1 MICIESYQNIFI
13 HNLIFN
19 QMKKIFLI
27 GLAATAMLASC
38 SNDET
43 VEMAQQKA
51 IGFSNAFVNNG
62 TRSIVDPSFTTTS
75 LEDFAVYGFTQ
86 NGQIFKGDKVHKGG
100 SASTGWSYDALQY
113 WVPGNTYTFGA
124 IAPYSVAT
132 NVSNVALPEN
142 ATKVEMTVAFTNTDA
157 DQVDLLHAAPTQIAG
172 TEVTETYK
180 TPVPMTFSHQLS
192 KVKFLFKNA
201 VGKGYNVKVSN
212 VKITDAYTNGT
223 LTVAVAGNTWSNQA
237 SNTLELDFGNVVA
250 DNATADEAA
259 FIANDATLESYN
271 EKLMIPMA
279 TATYT
284 VTFTAELYHGDVLLG
299 SYDHDVKIENV
310 EFKLGY
316 CYDFKASLTH
326 ENITDKPLNPIE
338 FKVDDVEDWNQDE
351 VDQILDVPTTQSG
364 N

>member
-1 MICIESYQNIFI
+1 M
-13 HNLIFN
+13 
-19 QMKKIFLI
+19 I

-62 TRSIVDPSFTTTS
+62 TRSIVDPSFTTKT

-86 NGQIFKGDKVHKGG
+86 AGQIFKGDKVYKGG
-100 SASTGWSYDALQY
+100 SASTGWSYDVLQY

-124 IAPYSVAT
+124 IAPHSVAT
-132 NVSNVALPEN
+132 NVSDVALPEN
-142 ATKVEMTVAFTNTDA
+142 AKKVEMTVAFTNTDA
-157 DQVDLLHAAPTQIAG
+157 DQVDLLHAEPAQIAG

-180 TPVPMTFSHQLS
+180 TPVSMTFRHQLS
-192 KVKFLFKNA
+192 KVKFSFENA
-201 VGKGYNVKVSN
+201 VGEGYNVKVSN
-212 VKITDAYTNGT
+212 IKIMDAYTNGT
-223 LTVAVAGNTWSNQA
+223 LTVAANGNTWNAQA
-237 SNTLELDFGNVVA
+237 NNTLELDFGNVVA
-250 DNATADEAA
+250 DDATADEAA
-259 FIANDATLESYN
+259 VIANAATLESYN
-271 EKLMIPMA
+271 EKLMIPMDA

-284 VTFTAELYHGDVLLG
+284 VTFTAELYQGDVLLG
-299 SYDHDVKIENV
+299 SYNHEVKIENV

-338 FKVDDVEDWNQDE
+338 FDVTNVEDWNETDI
-351 VDQILDVPTTQSG
+351 DQELDVPTTQSG

>member
-1 MICIESYQNIFI
+1 
-13 HNLIFN
+13 
-19 QMKKIFLI
+19 MKKIFLI

-38 SNDET
+38 NNDET
-43 VEMAQQKA
+43 VEMAQSKA

-86 NGQIFKGDKVHKGG
+86 AGQIFKGDKVYKGDG
-100 SASTGWSYDALQY
+100 TSTGWKYDVLQY

-132 NVSNVALPEN
+132 NVSNVVLPEN

-157 DQVDLLHAAPTQIAG
+157 NQVDLLHAEPAQILG
-172 TEVTETYK
+172 TDVTETYK
-180 TPVPMTFSHQLS
+180 TPVPMTFNHQLS
-192 KVKFLFKNA
+192 KVKFSFENA
-201 VGKGYNVKVSN
+201 VGEGYNVKVSN
-212 VKITDAYTNGT
+212 IKITDAYTNGT
-223 LTVAVAGNTWSNQA
+223 LTVAANGNTWGAQGN
-237 SNTLELDFGNVVA
+237 NNLELNFGNVVA
-250 DNATADEAA
+250 DDATADEAA
-259 FIANDATLESYN
+259 VIANAATLESYN
-271 EKLMIPMA
+271 EKLMIPMGN

-284 VTFTAELYHGDVLLG
+284 VTFTAELYQGNVLLG
-299 SYDHDVKIENV
+299 TYPHEVKIENV

-326 ENITDKPLNPIE
+326 KNITDKPLNPIE
-338 FKVDDVEDWNQDE
+338 FEVTDVKGWKEN
-351 VDQILDVPTTQSG
+351 DQELDVPTTQSG

>member
-1 MICIESYQNIFI
+1 MRKLF
-13 HNLIFN
+13 
-19 QMKKIFLI
+19 MI

-62 TRSIVDPSFTTTS
+62 TRSIVDPSFTTKT

-86 NGQIFKGDKVHKGG
+86 AGQIFKGDKVYKGG
-100 SASTGWSYDALQY
+100 SASTGWSYDVLQY

-124 IAPYSVAT
+124 IAPHSVAT
-132 NVSNVALPEN
+132 NVSDVALPEN
-142 ATKVEMTVAFTNTDA
+142 AKKVEMTVAFTNTDA
-157 DQVDLLHAAPTQIAG
+157 DQVDLLHAEPAQIAG

-180 TPVPMTFSHQLS
+180 TPVSMTFRHQLS
-192 KVKFLFKNA
+192 KVKFSFENA
-201 VGKGYNVKVSN
+201 VGEGYNVKVSN
-212 VKITDAYTNGT
+212 IKIMDAYTNGT
-223 LTVAVAGNTWSNQA
+223 LTVAANGNTWSAQA
-237 SNTLELDFGNVVA
+237 NNTLGLDFGNVVA
-250 DNATADEAA
+250 DDATADEAA
-259 FIANDATLESYN
+259 VIANAATLESYN
-271 EKLMIPMA
+271 EKLMIPMDA

-284 VTFTAELYHGDVLLG
+284 VTFTAELYQGDVLLG
-299 SYDHDVKIENV
+299 SYNHEVKIENV

-338 FKVDDVEDWNQDE
+338 FDVTNVEDWNETDI
-351 VDQILDVPTTQSG
+351 DQELDVPTTQSG

>member
-1 MICIESYQNIFI
+1 
-13 HNLIFN
+13 
-19 QMKKIFLI
+19 MKKLFMI

-62 TRSIVDPSFTTTS
+62 TRSIVDPSFTTET

-86 NGQIFKGDKVHKGG
+86 AGQIFKGDKVYKGG
-100 SASTGWSYDALQY
+100 SASTGWSYDVLQY

-124 IAPYSVAT
+124 IAPHSVAT
-132 NVSNVALPEN
+132 NVSDVALPEN
-142 ATKVEMTVAFTNTDA
+142 AKKVEMTVAFTNTDA
-157 DQVDLLHAAPTQIAG
+157 DQVDLLHAEPAQIAG

-180 TPVPMTFSHQLS
+180 TPVSMTFRHQLS
-192 KVKFLFKNA
+192 KVKFSFENA
-201 VGKGYNVKVSN
+201 VGEGYNVKVSN
-212 VKITDAYTNGT
+212 IKIMNAYTNGT
-223 LTVAVAGNTWSNQA
+223 LTVAANGNTWSAQA
-237 SNTLELDFGNVVA
+237 NNTLGLDFGNVVA
-250 DNATADEAA
+250 DDATADEAA
-259 FIANDATLESYN
+259 VIANAATLESYN
-271 EKLMIPMA
+271 EKLMIPMDA

-284 VTFTAELYHGDVLLG
+284 VTFTAELYQGNVLLG
-299 SYDHDVKIENV
+299 SYNHEVKIENV

-338 FKVDDVEDWNQDE
+338 FDVTNVEDWNETDI
-351 VDQILDVPTTQSG
+351 DQELDVPTTQSG

>member
-1 MICIESYQNIFI
+1 
-13 HNLIFN
+13 
-19 QMKKIFLI
+19 MKKLFMI

-62 TRSIVDPSFTTTS
+62 TRSIVDPSFTTKT

-86 NGQIFKGDKVHKGG
+86 AGQIFKGDKVYKGG
-100 SASTGWSYDALQY
+100 SASTGWSYDVLQY

-124 IAPYSVAT
+124 IAPHSVAT
-132 NVSNVALPEN
+132 NVSDVALPEN
-142 ATKVEMTVAFTNTDA
+142 AKKVEMTVAFTNTDA
-157 DQVDLLHAAPTQIAG
+157 DQVDLLHAEPAQIAG

-180 TPVPMTFSHQLS
+180 TPVSMTFRHQLS
-192 KVKFLFKNA
+192 KVKFSFENA
-201 VGKGYNVKVSN
+201 VGEGYNVKVSN
-212 VKITDAYTNGT
+212 IKIMDAYMNST
-223 LTVAVAGNTWSNQA
+223 LTVAANGNTWSAQA
-237 SNTLELDFGNVVA
+237 NNTLGLDFGNVVA
-250 DNATADEAA
+250 DDATADEAA
-259 FIANDATLESYN
+259 VIANAATLESYN
-271 EKLMIPMA
+271 EKLMIPMDA

-284 VTFTAELYHGDVLLG
+284 VTFTAELYQGDVLLG
-299 SYDHDVKIENV
+299 SYNHEVKIENV

-338 FKVDDVEDWNQDE
+338 FDVTNVEDWNETDI
-351 VDQILDVPTTQSG
+351 DQELDVPTTQSG

>member
-1 MICIESYQNIFI
+1 MNKLF
-13 HNLIFN
+13 
-19 QMKKIFLI
+19 MI

-62 TRSIVDPSFTTTS
+62 TRSIVDPSFTTKT

-86 NGQIFKGDKVHKGG
+86 AGQIFKGDKVYKGG
-100 SASTGWSYDALQY
+100 SASTGWSYDVLQY

-124 IAPYSVAT
+124 IAPHSVAT
-132 NVSNVALPEN
+132 NVSDVALPEN
-142 ATKVEMTVAFTNTDA
+142 AKKVEMTVAFTNTDA
-157 DQVDLLHAAPTQIAG
+157 DQVDLLHAEPAQIAG

-180 TPVPMTFSHQLS
+180 APVSMTFRHQLS
-192 KVKFLFKNA
+192 KVKFSFENA
-201 VGKGYNVKVSN
+201 VGEGYNVKVSN
-212 VKITDAYTNGT
+212 IKIMDAYTNGT
-223 LTVAVAGNTWSNQA
+223 LTVAANGNTWSAQA
-237 SNTLELDFGNVVA
+237 NNTLGLDFGNVVA
-250 DNATADEAA
+250 DDATADEAA
-259 FIANDATLESYN
+259 VIANAATLESYN
-271 EKLMIPMA
+271 EKLMIPMDA

-284 VTFTAELYHGDVLLG
+284 VTFTAELYQGDVLLG
-299 SYDHDVKIENV
+299 SYNHKVKIENV

-338 FKVDDVEDWNQDE
+338 FDVTNIEDWNETDI
-351 VDQILDVPTTQSG
+351 DQELDVPTTQSG

>member
-1 MICIESYQNIFI
+1 
-13 HNLIFN
+13 
-19 QMKKIFLI
+19 MKKLFMI

-43 VEMAQQKA
+43 VELAQQKA

-62 TRSIVDPSFTTTS
+62 TRSIVDPSFTTKT

-86 NGQIFKGDKVHKGG
+86 AGQIFKGDKVYKGG
-100 SASTGWSYDALQY
+100 SASTGWSYDVLQY

-132 NVSNVALPEN
+132 NVSNVVLPEN

-157 DQVDLLHAAPTQIAG
+157 DQVDLLHAEPAQIAG

-180 TPVPMTFSHQLS
+180 TPVSMTFRHQLS
-192 KVKFLFKNA
+192 KVKFSFENA
-201 VGKGYNVKVSN
+201 VGEGYNVKVSN
-212 VKITDAYTNGT
+212 IKIMDAYTNGT
-223 LTVAVAGNTWSNQA
+223 LTVAANGNTWSAQA
-237 SNTLELDFGNVVA
+237 NNTLGLDFGNVVA
-250 DNATADEAA
+250 DDATADEAA
-259 FIANDATLESYN
+259 VIANAATRESYN
-271 EKLMIPMA
+271 EKLMTPTS

-284 VTFTAELYHGDVLLG
+284 VTFTAELYQGDVLLG
-299 SYDHDVKIENV
+299 SYNHEVKIENV

-338 FKVDDVEDWNQDE
+338 FDVTNVEDWNKTEIYQE
-351 VDQILDVPTTQSG
+351 LVVPTTQSG

>member
-1 MICIESYQNIFI
+1 
-13 HNLIFN
+13 
-19 QMKKIFLI
+19 MKKLFMI

-62 TRSIVDPSFTTTS
+62 TRSIVDPSFTTKT

-86 NGQIFKGDKVHKGG
+86 AGQIFKGDKVYKGG
-100 SASTGWSYDALQY
+100 SASTGWSYDVLQY
-113 WVPGNTYTFGA
+113 WVPSNTYTFGA
-124 IAPYSVAT
+124 IAPHSVAT
-132 NVSNVALPEN
+132 NVSDVALPEN
-142 ATKVEMTVAFTNTDA
+142 AKKVEMTVAFTNTDA
-157 DQVDLLHAAPTQIAG
+157 DQVDLLHAEPAQIAG

-180 TPVPMTFSHQLS
+180 TPVSMTFRHQLS
-192 KVKFLFKNA
+192 KVKFSFENA
-201 VGKGYNVKVSN
+201 VGEGYNVKVSN
-212 VKITDAYTNGT
+212 IKIMDAYTNGT
-223 LTVAVAGNTWSNQA
+223 LTVAANGNTWSAQA
-237 SNTLELDFGNVVA
+237 NNTLGLDFGNVVA
-250 DNATADEAA
+250 DDATADEAA
-259 FIANDATLESYN
+259 VIANTATLESYN
-271 EKLMIPMA
+271 EKLMIPMDA

-284 VTFTAELYHGDVLLG
+284 VTFTAELYQGDVLLG
-299 SYDHDVKIENV
+299 SYNHEVKIENV

-338 FKVDDVEDWNQDE
+338 FDVTNVEDWNETDI
-351 VDQILDVPTTQSG
+351 DQELDVPTTQSG

>member
-1 MICIESYQNIFI
+1 
-13 HNLIFN
+13 
-19 QMKKIFLI
+19 MKKIFLI

-86 NGQIFKGDKVHKGG
+86 NGQIFKGDKVYKGG

-157 DQVDLLHAAPTQIAG
+157 DQVDLLHAAPAQIAG
-172 TEVTETYK
+172 TEVTKTYK

-192 KVKFLFKNA
+192 KVKFSFENA
-201 VGKGYNVKVSN
+201 VGEGYNVKVSN

>member
-1 MICIESYQNIFI
+1 
-13 HNLIFN
+13 
-19 QMKKIFLI
+19 MKKLFMI

-62 TRSIVDPSFTTTS
+62 TRSIVDPSFTTKT

-86 NGQIFKGDKVHKGG
+86 AGQIFKGDKVYKGG
-100 SASTGWSYDALQY
+100 SASTGWLYDVLQY

-124 IAPYSVAT
+124 IAPHSVAT
-132 NVSNVALPEN
+132 NVSDVALPEN
-142 ATKVEMTVAFTNTDA
+142 AKKVEMTVAFTNTDA
-157 DQVDLLHAAPTQIAG
+157 DQVDLLHAEPAQIAG

-180 TPVPMTFSHQLS
+180 TPVSMTFRHQLS
-192 KVKFLFKNA
+192 KVKFSFENA
-201 VGKGYNVKVSN
+201 VGEGYNVKVSN
-212 VKITDAYTNGT
+212 IKIMDAYTNGT
-223 LTVAVAGNTWSNQA
+223 LTVAANGNTWSAQA
-237 SNTLELDFGNVVA
+237 NNTLGLDFGNVVA
-250 DNATADEAA
+250 DDATADEAA
-259 FIANDATLESYN
+259 VIANAATLESYN
-271 EKLMIPMA
+271 EKLMIPMDA

-284 VTFTAELYHGDVLLG
+284 VTFTAELYQGDVLLG
-299 SYDHDVKIENV
+299 SYNHEVKIENV

-338 FKVDDVEDWNQDE
+338 FDVTNVEDWNETDI
-351 VDQILDVPTTQSG
+351 DQELDVPTTQSG

>member
-1 MICIESYQNIFI
+1 
-13 HNLIFN
+13 
-19 QMKKIFLI
+19 MKKLFMI

-62 TRSIVDPSFTTTS
+62 TRSIVDPSFTTNT

-86 NGQIFKGDKVHKGG
+86 AGQIFNGTTV
-100 SASTGWSYDALQY
+100 SAPGWTYTPLQY

-124 IAPYSVAT
+124 IAPYSVAK
-132 NVSNVALPEN
+132 NVSKVVLPEN

-157 DQVDLLHAAPTQIAG
+157 DQVDLLHAAPAQIAG

-192 KVKFLFKNA
+192 KVKFSFENV
-201 VGKGYNVKVSN
+201 VGEGYKVKVRN
-212 VKITDAYTNGT
+212 VKITDAYTSGT
-223 LTVAVAGNTWSNQA
+223 LTVAAAGNTWSNQT
-237 SNTLELDFGNVVA
+237 NNNLELDFGNVTA
-250 DNATADEAA
+250 DDATADEAA
-259 FIANDATLESYN
+259 FIANGKTLESYY

-279 TATYT
+279 STATYT

-299 SYDHDVKIENV
+299 SYNHNVKIENV

-338 FKVDDVEDWNQDE
+338 FKVTNVKDWNDTDIEQE
-351 VDQILDVPTTQSG
+351 LDVPTTQSG

>member
-1 MICIESYQNIFI
+1 
-13 HNLIFN
+13 
-19 QMKKIFLI
+19 MKKLFMI

-62 TRSIVDPSFTTTS
+62 TRSIVDPSFTTET
-75 LEDFAVYGFTQ
+75 LKDFAVYGFTQ
-86 NGQIFKGDKVHKGG
+86 AGQIFWGDRVYKGG
-100 SASTGWSYDALQY
+100 LASTGWSYEQLQY

-124 IAPYSVAT
+124 IAPYSVAA
-132 NVSNVALPEN
+132 NVSDVALPEN
-142 ATKVEMTVAFTNTDA
+142 ATKVEMKVAFTNTDA
-157 DQVDLLHAAPTQIAG
+157 NQVDLLHAAPAQIAG

-180 TPVPMTFSHQLS
+180 TPVGMTFNHQLS
-192 KVKFLFKNA
+192 KVKFSFENA
-201 VGKGYNVKVSN
+201 VGEGYNVKVSD

-223 LTVAVAGNTWSNQA
+223 LTVAANGNTWSAQA
-237 SNTLELDFGNVVA
+237 NNTLGLNFGNVVA
-250 DNATADEAA
+250 DNATVDEAA
-259 FIANDATLESYN
+259 VIANGATLESYN
-271 EKLMIPMA
+271 EKLMIPMDA
-279 TATYT
+279 TAKYT
-284 VTFTAELYHGDVLLG
+284 VTFTAELYQGEVLLG
-299 SYDHDVKIENV
+299 TYPHEVKIENV

-338 FKVDDVEDWNQDE
+338 FDVTNVEDWNKTDI
-351 VDQILDVPTTQSG
+351 DQELDVPTTQSG

>member
-1 MICIESYQNIFI
+1 
-13 HNLIFN
+13 
-19 QMKKIFLI
+19 MKKLFMI

-62 TRSIVDPSFTTTS
+62 TRSIVDPSFTTET
-75 LEDFAVYGFTQ
+75 LKDFAVYGFTQ
-86 NGQIFKGDKVHKGG
+86 AGQIFNGTTV
-100 SASTGWSYDALQY
+100 SAPGWTYTPLQY

-124 IAPYSVAT
+124 IAPYSVAK
-132 NVSNVALPEN
+132 NVSKVVLPEN

-157 DQVDLLHAAPTQIAG
+157 DQVDLLHAAPAQIAG

-192 KVKFLFKNA
+192 KVKFSFENV
-201 VGKGYNVKVSN
+201 VGEGYKVKVRN
-212 VKITDAYTNGT
+212 VKITDAYTSGT
-223 LTVAVAGNTWSNQA
+223 LTVAAAGNTWSNQT
-237 SNTLELDFGNVVA
+237 NNNLELDFGNVTA
-250 DNATADEAA
+250 DDATADEAA
-259 FIANDATLESYN
+259 FIANAATLESYN

-279 TATYT
+279 STATYT

-299 SYDHDVKIENV
+299 SYNHNVKIENV

-338 FKVDDVEDWNQDE
+338 FKVTNVKDWNDTDIEQE
-351 VDQILDVPTTQSG
+351 LDVPTTQSG

>member
-1 MICIESYQNIFI
+1 
-13 HNLIFN
+13 
-19 QMKKIFLI
+19 MKKLFMI

-62 TRSIVDPSFTTTS
+62 TRSIVDPSFTTET

-86 NGQIFKGDKVHKGG
+86 AGQIFKGDKVYKGG
-100 SASTGWSYDALQY
+100 SASTGWSYDVLQY

-124 IAPYSVAT
+124 IAPHSVAT
-132 NVSNVALPEN
+132 NVSDVALPEN
-142 ATKVEMTVAFTNTDA
+142 AKKVEMTVAFTNTDA
-157 DQVDLLHAAPTQIAG
+157 DQVDLLHAEPVQIAG

-180 TPVPMTFSHQLS
+180 TPVSMTFRHQLS
-192 KVKFLFKNA
+192 KVKFSFENA
-201 VGKGYNVKVSN
+201 VGEGYNVKVSN
-212 VKITDAYTNGT
+212 IKIMDAYTNGT
-223 LTVAVAGNTWSNQA
+223 LTVAANGNTWSAQA
-237 SNTLELDFGNVVA
+237 NNTLELDFGNVVA
-250 DNATADEAA
+250 DDATADEAA
-259 FIANDATLESYN
+259 VIANAATLESYN
-271 EKLMIPMA
+271 EKLMIPMDA

-284 VTFTAELYHGDVLLG
+284 VTFTAELYQGDVLLG
-299 SYDHDVKIENV
+299 SYNHKVKIENV

-338 FKVDDVEDWNQDE
+338 FDVTNVEDWNETDI
-351 VDQILDVPTTQSG
+351 DQELDVPTTQSG

>member
-1 MICIESYQNIFI
+1 
-13 HNLIFN
+13 
-19 QMKKIFLI
+19 MKKLFMI

-62 TRSIVDPSFTTTS
+62 TRSIVDPSFTTET
-75 LEDFAVYGFTQ
+75 LKDFAVYGFTQ
-86 NGQIFKGDKVHKGG
+86 AGQIFNGTTV
-100 SASTGWSYDALQY
+100 SAPGWTYTPLQY

-124 IAPYSVAT
+124 IAPYSVAK
-132 NVSNVALPEN
+132 NVSKVVLPEN

-157 DQVDLLHAAPTQIAG
+157 DQVDLLHAAPAQIAG

-192 KVKFLFKNA
+192 KVKFSFENV
-201 VGKGYNVKVSN
+201 VGEGYKVKVRN
-212 VKITDAYTNGT
+212 VKITDAYTSGT
-223 LTVAVAGNTWSNQA
+223 LTVAAAGNTWSNQT
-237 SNTLELDFGNVVA
+237 NNNLELDFGNVTA
-250 DNATADEAA
+250 DYATADEAA
-259 FIANDATLESYN
+259 FIANAATLESYN

-279 TATYT
+279 STATYT

-299 SYDHDVKIENV
+299 SYNHNVKIENV

-338 FKVDDVEDWNQDE
+338 FKVTNVKDWNDTDIEQE
-351 VDQILDVPTTQSG
+351 LDVPTTQSG

>member
-1 MICIESYQNIFI
+1 
-13 HNLIFN
+13 
-19 QMKKIFLI
+19 MKKIFLI

-86 NGQIFKGDKVHKGG
+86 NGQIFKGDKVYKGG
-100 SASTGWSYDALQY
+100 SASTGWSYDVLQY

-132 NVSNVALPEN
+132 NVSNVVLPEN

-157 DQVDLLHAAPTQIAG
+157 DQVDLLHAAPAQIAG

-192 KVKFLFKNA
+192 KVKFSFENA
-201 VGKGYNVKVSN
+201 VGEGYNVKVSN
-212 VKITDAYTNGT
+212 VKITDAYTSGT
-223 LTVAVAGNTWSNQA
+223 LTVAAAGNTWSNQETNA
-237 SNTLELDFGNVVA
+237 LELDFGNVTA
-250 DNATADEAA
+250 DDATADEAA
-259 FIANDATLESYN
+259 FIANAATLESYN

-279 TATYT
+279 STATYT

-299 SYDHDVKIENV
+299 SYDHNVKIENV

-316 CYDFKASLTH
+316 CYDFKATLTH
-326 ENITDKPLNPIE
+326 ENIVDRENPLKPIE
-338 FKVDDVEDWNQDE
+338 FTVDGITDWNKDNL
-351 VDQILDVPTTQSG
+351 DQTLEVPTTQSG

>member
-1 MICIESYQNIFI
+1 
-13 HNLIFN
+13 
-19 QMKKIFLI
+19 MKKLFMI

-62 TRSIVDPSFTTTS
+62 TRSIVDPSFTTKT

-86 NGQIFKGDKVHKGG
+86 AGQIFKGDKVYKGG
-100 SASTGWSYDALQY
+100 SASTGWSYDVLQY

-124 IAPYSVAT
+124 IAPHSVAT
-132 NVSNVALPEN
+132 YVSDVALPEN
-142 ATKVEMTVAFTNTDA
+142 AKKVEMTVAFTNTDA
-157 DQVDLLHAAPTQIAG
+157 DQVDLLHAEPAQIAG

-180 TPVPMTFSHQLS
+180 TPVSMTFRHQLS
-192 KVKFLFKNA
+192 KVKFSFENA
-201 VGKGYNVKVSN
+201 VGEGYNVKVSN
-212 VKITDAYTNGT
+212 IKIMDAYTNGT
-223 LTVAVAGNTWSNQA
+223 LTVAANGNTWSAQA
-237 SNTLELDFGNVVA
+237 NNTLGLDFGNVVA
-250 DNATADEAA
+250 DDATADEAA
-259 FIANDATLESYN
+259 VIANAATLESYN
-271 EKLMIPMA
+271 EKLMIPMDA

-284 VTFTAELYHGDVLLG
+284 VTFTAELYQGDVLLG
-299 SYDHDVKIENV
+299 SYNHEVKIENV

-338 FKVDDVEDWNQDE
+338 FDVTNVEDWNETDI
-351 VDQILDVPTTQSG
+351 DQELDVPTTQSG

>member
-1 MICIESYQNIFI
+1 
-13 HNLIFN
+13 
-19 QMKKIFLI
+19 MKKIFLI

-43 VEMAQQKA
+43 VEMAQSKA

-62 TRSIVDPSFTTTS
+62 TRSIVDPSFTTET

-86 NGQIFKGDKVHKGG
+86 AGQIFKGDKVYKGG
-100 SASTGWSYDALQY
+100 SASTGWSYDVLQY

-132 NVSNVALPEN
+132 NVSDVALPEN
-142 ATKVEMTVAFTNTDA
+142 AKKVEMKVAFTNTDA
-157 DQVDLLHAAPTQIAG
+157 DQVDLLHAAPAQIAG

-180 TPVPMTFSHQLS
+180 TPVGMTFNHQLS
-192 KVKFLFKNA
+192 KVKFSFENA
-201 VGKGYNVKVSN
+201 VGEGYNVKVSN
-212 VKITDAYTNGT
+212 IKITDAYTNGT
-223 LTVAVAGNTWSNQA
+223 LTVAANGNTWSAQA
-237 SNTLELDFGNVVA
+237 NNTLGLNFGNVVA

-259 FIANDATLESYN
+259 VIANHATLESYN
-271 EKLMIPMA
+271 EKLMIPMDA

-284 VTFTAELYHGDVLLG
+284 VTFTAELYQGDVLLG
-299 SYDHDVKIENV
+299 SYNHEVKIKNV

-338 FKVDDVEDWNQDE
+338 FDVTKVEDWNETDI
-351 VDQILDVPTTQSG
+351 DQKLDVPTTQSG

>member
-1 MICIESYQNIFI
+1 
-13 HNLIFN
+13 
-19 QMKKIFLI
+19 MKKMLLI

-43 VEMAQQKA
+43 VEMAQSKA

-62 TRSIVDPSFTTTS
+62 TRSIVDPSFTTET
-75 LEDFAVYGFTQ
+75 LQDFAVYGFTQ
-86 NGQIFKGDKVHKGG
+86 AGQIFKGDKVYKGG
-100 SASTGWSYDALQY
+100 SASTGWSYDVLQY

-124 IAPYSVAT
+124 IAPHSVAT
-132 NVSNVALPEN
+132 NVSDVALPEN

-157 DQVDLLHAAPTQIAG
+157 DQVDLLHAAPAQIAG
-172 TEVTETYK
+172 TDVTETYQ
-180 TPVPMTFSHQLS
+180 TPVGMTFNHQLS
-192 KVKFLFKNA
+192 KVKFSFENA
-201 VGKGYNVKVSN
+201 IGEGYNVKVSN

-223 LTVAVAGNTWSNQA
+223 LTVAAAGNTWSVQA
-237 SNTLELDFGNVVA
+237 NNTLGLNFGNVVA
-250 DNATADEAA
+250 DDATADEAA
-259 FIANDATLESYN
+259 VIANAATLESYN
-271 EKLMIPMA
+271 EKLMIPMDA

-284 VTFTAELYHGDVLLG
+284 VTFTAELYQGDVLLG
-299 SYDHDVKIENV
+299 SYNHEVKIENV

-338 FKVDDVEDWNQDE
+338 FDVTNVEDWNKTE
-351 VDQILDVPTTQSG
+351 IDQELVVPTTQSG